1 MSNQRRRFTQKQTL
15 FQEKLPL
22 LLHLA
27 KPLNDFVS
35 YVEGRLHVSTEPG
48 PQCDVRQLL
57 HQVLVS
63 VEKGS
68 SPEEALMKHDR
79 GRRRRAI
86 SFLVEG
92 LEIDSQLSLEVQ
104 AALEALSSR
113 SNSREPEVEAGDRME
128 IALQ

>member
-1 MSNQRRRFTQKQTL
+1 M
-15 FQEKLPL
+15 
-22 LLHLA
+22 
-27 KPLNDFVS
+27 S

-48 PQCDVRQLL
+48 PQRDVRQLL

-86 SFLVEG
+86 SFLVEA

-104 AALEALSSR
+104 AVLEALSSR
-113 SNSREPEVEAGDRME
+113 SNSREPEVAAGDRME
-128 IALQ
+128 KRRSSATSGFPIVEVSFRTSS